1 MEDYYQSETTVRVNG
16 ESEHKMQSLNSA
28 SRNGEKK
35 SAKGGRT
42 RATLCLLPNM
52 KTIATCCR
60 MLAVIAL
67 LISHSTTY
75 AQDNL
80 NRSTCNY
87 VSDPPA
93 ATTTHQTV
101 SGSLPNGTTY
111 NRYDF
116 YLTAGRTYHF
126 SLCSADGG
134 GTNYDSYIG
143 LYGTGGS
150 SDYGCFANQSPTYF
164 AYNDDDGCAN
174 NASRITYTATTSRWT
189 SLYISGYGT
198 AYGNY
203 TLVYWYD
210 AASSTPTNSTC
221 ATATQLP
228 CGTSNL
234 AGTTIGTPGTAH
246 GTGASVSNYG
256 VWYTFTGNGGETTI
270 SSSATFDHRI
280 VVTKGSC
287 GNLTLVASVDNST
300 GAETYTF
307 TTENGVTYYVYIAYC
322 GSSGTNSNTGTF
334 TISRTCPPPPN
345 ATCADATALPCGTS
359 NLAGTTVNT
368 TGISHGT
375 SASVSNY
382 GVWYTFIGDGT
393 QTTITSVA
401 GSGYDHEM
409 DIFSGSCGNL
419 TLLAARDN
427 GTSGGTET
435 YTFTTVSGTTY
446 YVYIAYWSSSGTT
459 TGTFTIS
466 RTCPPPCENATA
478 LPCGTTNLAG
488 TTVGS
493 SGSPHGTGYDISN
506 YGVWY
511 TFVGDG
517 NETTITTTAASG
529 FDHEMAIV
537 SGTCGG
543 TFTQIADR
551 DAGFS
556 GGTETYT
563 FTPTN
568 GVTYYVYIA
577 YYGSSGTS
585 SNTGSF
591 TISRI
596 CCTNR
601 TANIPNCPGTM
612 TSGQSLTLTGTVSAG
627 AGTESW
633 TTSSSGVLS
642 LSGNT
647 VTAGTPGTATITYTR
662 DMNGGY
668 CDVSATCQ
676 ITVSCATNTEPF
688 VFNTTSGTV
697 VEDASINISGYLT
710 IPTGA
715 TVTGYTSAN
724 TSIATVTNAGVVTGM
739 STGTTTITAT
749 IAQWT
754 YNGVTYC
761 QRTTTNSFT
770 VTVTG
775 GFTCESPSTSKEV
788 GTGTEQQY
796 TYGPV
801 NNFWNYGIRQII
813 YDREDGLCAGVITG
827 IAFNAYNGPIDDK
840 TKVTIYMGERPTSTF
855 SSTNDWTP
863 SSELT
868 KVYSGSMRFN
878 TAGWKWFGFSQPF
891 VYSGEGSLVVAIID
905 SSGAHDGSNYYFLNT
920 NLGNGIYKQLYLQND
935 NNNYDI
941 NNPPTG
947 TQGTY
952 RPNTRFCIHCCTER
966 TGTAGFE
973 FCKDAAM
980 IDIGSS
986 AAITMPVEGADGVSP
1001 TGTVSYSSDNTS
1013 VATVSN
1019 DGTVTGVA
1027 NGSATITAVMAYD
1040 DPTGYCP
1047 VVAKYNVQVGP
1058 PAPCFEIGAGSATSY
1073 FPIPG
1078 FWGNQY
1084 DVYIYTPTAATE
1096 LNNNLTIT
1104 SIAYDITSP
1113 NATSTSQM
1121 TIWVKD
1127 VDPATALAGG
1137 TTFATYIAGASQV
1150 YNNTSYSA
1158 PNTGWQTLD
1167 FSTPFSHTGGRALL
1181 VAVRGYG
1188 CNTSGGCSRNCRYTS
1203 ATNTHWYKHNDGTDQ
1218 GQSVSGNLDANRA
1231 NIKLCYEAT
1240 AFTPDVMP
1248 TVEITNATQPNVCW
1262 GNAITNMNVTAS
1274 DDVTFSP
1281 ALNTLGLNY
1290 NSSTNVISGTPNFTG
1305 SRTVTVTVTSDDGC
1319 LKSTKDLSITVNEL
1333 GATIYIS
1340 NP

>member
-1 MEDYYQSETTVRVNG
+1 MEHIYAQQTENHERRQAIACRRVSAGRGSAKKAEATPTPYQHRTNALLGNNIFHRLLANTLVVLMLTPLVADAQTLTVNDGTTANSGIPMYGLYFDDYTKSECIIPAT
-16 ESEHKMQSLNSA
+16 SLTALIGQTITAMTFYVSSA
-28 SRNGEKK
+28 SSGEWDNTHQIVFLKEVAGTTLGGNYSGMNG
-35 SAKGGRT
+35 ATIVFDGQLPLPHTTGAYTINFNTPYTYNGG
-42 RATLCLLPNM
+42 N
-52 KTIATCCR
+52 
-60 MLAVIAL
+60 L
-67 LISHSTTY
+67 LIG
-75 AQDNL
+75 
-80 NRSTCNY
+80 
-87 VSDPPA
+87 V
-93 ATTTHQTV
+93 
-101 SGSLPNGTTY
+101 
-111 NRYDF
+111 
-116 YLTAGRTYHF
+116 
-126 SLCSADGG
+126 
-134 GTNYDSYIG
+134 
-143 LYGTGGS
+143 
-150 SDYGCFANQSPTYF
+150 
-164 AYNDDDGCAN
+164 YNDDDGTYHGIQWYGVGNQTSGVSAYGYNGN
-174 NASRITYTATTSRWT
+174 NLNSASYTAQTFLPKVTFFFPCHPSFSSTTDYITNITLGSINNT
-189 SLYISGYGT
+189 SVFSTGGYGSYTNLSTNVLRGNTVNLSLTSSSGSGNHGAAVWIDFNDNGEFETSERVGTYPNSIGPSTTVQIPLTIPANATLGRHTLRVVYRYAT
-198 AYGNY
+198 AGTSIEPCVSAGFGEGEDYTVVITQPCTPSFSSTSDYITNITLGTINNSTGFSSGGYGDY
-203 TLVYWYD
+203 TNLSTDLQPGGTATMSLSSSSGSGTHAAAVWIDFNDNGIFETGERVGTYD
-210 AASSTPTNSTC
+210 GIGASSTVNIT
-221 ATATQLP
+221 L
-228 CGTSNL
+228 
-234 AGTTIGTPGTAH
+234 TIPAN
-246 GTGASVSNYG
+246 AP
-256 VWYTFTGNGGETTI
+256 
-270 SSSATFDHRI
+270 
-280 VVTKGSC
+280 
-287 GNLTLVASVDNST
+287 
-300 GAETYTF
+300 
-307 TTENGVTYYVYIAYC
+307 
-322 GSSGTNSNTGTF
+322 TGTHTMRVVYQF
-334 TISRTCPPPPN
+334 
-345 ATCADATALPCGTS
+345 
-359 NLAGTTVNT
+359 
-368 TGISHGT
+368 
-375 SASVSNY
+375 SV
-382 GVWYTFIGDGT
+382 
-393 QTTITSVA
+393 
-401 GSGYDHEM
+401 
-409 DIFSGSCGNL
+409 
-419 TLLAARDN
+419 
-427 GTSGGTET
+427 
-435 YTFTTVSGTTY
+435 
-446 YVYIAYWSSSGTT
+446 
-459 TGTFTIS
+459 
-466 RTCPPPCENATA
+466 
-478 LPCGTTNLAG
+478 
-488 TTVGS
+488 
-493 SGSPHGTGYDISN
+493 
-506 YGVWY
+506 
-511 TFVGDG
+511 
-517 NETTITTTAASG
+517 TAASINPCASASYG
-529 FDHEMAIV
+529 EGED
-537 SGTCGG
+537 
-543 TFTQIADR
+543 
-551 DAGFS
+551 
-556 GGTETYT
+556 YT
-563 FTPTN
+563 VN
-568 GVTYYVYIA
+568 I
-577 YYGSSGTS
+577 
-585 SNTGSF
+585 
-591 TISRI
+591 IS
-596 CCTNR
+596 CTTR
-601 TANIPNCPGTM
+601 TANITNCPGTM
-612 TSGQSLTLTGTVSAG
+612 ISGQQLSLNGTVSAG
-627 AGTESW
+627 GGTATW
-633 TTSSSGVLS
+633 SSSNTSILS

-662 DMNGGY
+662 GANGGY
-668 CDVSATCQ
+668 CAVSTTCQ
-676 ITVSCATNTEPF
+676 ITVNCATNNQTF
-688 VFNTTSGTV
+688 AFNTTTGSV
-697 VEDASINISGYLT
+697 SEDATLNIAGYLT
-710 IPTGA
+710 VPTGA
-715 TVTGYTSAN
+715 TVTSYTSAN
-724 TSIATVTNAGVVTGM
+724 TSIATVTNAGVVTGV

-775 GFTCESPSTSKEV
+775 GFTCESPNTPKEV

-905 SSGAHDGSNYYFLNT
+905 SSGAYDGSNYYFLNT

-1058 PAPCFEIGAGSATSY
+1058 PAPCFEIGAGSATNY
-1073 FPIPG
+1073 YPIPG

-1104 SIAYDITSP
+1104 SIAYDISST

-1127 VDPATALAGG
+1127 VDPATALSGG

-1167 FSTPFSHTGGRALL
+1167 FSTPFSHSGGRALL

-1188 CNTSGGCSRNCRYTS
+1188 CTTSGGCSRYCRYTS
-1203 ATNTHWYKHNDGTDQ
+1203 ATNTHWYKRNDGTDQ
-1218 GQSVSGNLDANRA
+1218 GQSVSGTLDEQRA

-1248 TVEITNATQPNVCW
+1248 TVEVTNATQPTVCS
-1262 GNAITNMNVTAS
+1262 GNAIENMGVTAS
-1274 DDVTFSP
+1274 DAVTFSP
-1281 ALNTLGLNY
+1281 ALNTLGLSY
-1290 NSSTNVISGTPNFTG
+1290 NTSTHVISGTPNFTG
-1305 SRTVTVTVTSDDGC
+1305 TQTVTVTVTSSDGC
-1319 LKSTKDLSITVNEL
+1319 LKATKDITITVNQL
-1333 GATIYIS
+1333 NATIEFGD
-1340 NP
+1340 